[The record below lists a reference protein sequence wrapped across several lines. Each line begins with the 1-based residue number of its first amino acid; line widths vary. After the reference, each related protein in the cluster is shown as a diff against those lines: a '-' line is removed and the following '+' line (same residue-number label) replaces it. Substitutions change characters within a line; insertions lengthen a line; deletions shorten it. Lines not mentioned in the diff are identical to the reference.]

1 MKDAGGDGA
10 PELAHASASDAAAPE
25 AATTDSPSQSKRPG
39 NGKRK
44 STGGVPE
51 HKNKKLNKKKSIAK
65 ITHLD
70 AEPGQYYFARLKS
83 YPPWP
88 SVICDEAML
97 PTSLLSTR
105 PVTTKQLD
113 GTYKEPYADGGK
125 RAHERTFPIMFL
137 HTNEL

>member
-1 MKDAGGDGA
+1 MKEGAEDSTVAEPAGATD
-10 PELAHASASDAAAPE
+10 
-25 AATTDSPSQSKRPG
+25 TTDAPASSKKQA

-44 STGGVPE
+44 SVGGVPE
-51 HKNKKLNKKKSIAK
+51 HKNKKLNKKKSLQK

-70 AEPGQYYFARLKS
+70 AKPGEYYFARLKS

-88 SVICDEAML
+88 SVICDEQML
-97 PTSLLSTR
+97 PNSLLSTR
-105 PVTTKQLD
+105 PVTTMQPD

-125 RAHERTFPIMFL
+125 RAHERTLPVMFL